1 MTKEE
6 YRRYCLSK
14 KGATEDFPFD
24 ETAVVYK
31 VGGKMFTLADTTL
44 KRITVKCLPEEAIAL
59 REKYPSVIPSYYMN
73 KKHWNTVMMDGS
85 IEDELIYSWIDNS
98 YELVIAGLPKKL
110 RQELGI

>member
-31 VGGKMFTLADTTL
+31 VSGKMFALADTTL
-44 KRITVKCLPEEAIAL
+44 KRITVKCLPEEAIVL
-59 REKYPSVIPSYYMN
+59 REKYPSVIPGYYMN
-73 KKHWNTVMMDGS
+73 KKHWNTIMMDGS
-85 IEDELIYSWIDNS
+85 VKDKLIYRWLDDS
-98 YELVIAGLPKKL
+98 YNLVVAGLSKNQ
-110 RQELGI
+110 RQELGS